1 MSKDCLKV
9 LPSVT
14 IREVMQL
21 MQENHQNCVLVV
33 TFDELL
39 DGIITLGDI
48 KRHLSKL
55 SGSPISGGSSFV
67 DVRAWYT
74 IIQIKLLH

>member
-1 MSKDCLKV
+1 MSKDYLKV

-39 DGIITLGDI
+39 DGILTLGDI
-48 KRHLSKL
+48 QRHLGKS
-55 SGSPISGGSSFV
+55 SGSPLIGGSSNV
-67 DVRAWYT
+67 DVCACYM
-74 IIQIKLLH
+74 IIQIKLFP